1 MANVLAS
8 FARPKFAVRSFEW
21 LIAAVAVLG
30 TLLVV
35 SHAYLAVPDAAER
48 VQTILH
54 GLYAILLTLAAG
66 LGAGA
71 LHTLAC
77 EMESRLP
84 GARQAVAAA

>member
-1 MANVLAS
+1 MANFLAS
-8 FARPKFAVRSFEW
+8 FARPKFAVQSFEW
-21 LIAAVAVLG
+21 LIAAIAVLG

-35 SHAYLAVPDAAER
+35 SHAHLAVPDAADR

-54 GLYAILLTLAAG
+54 GFFAILVTLVAG
-66 LGAGA
+66 LGAGT

-84 GARQAVAAA
+84 GARQAAAAA